1 MAGRIGEEM
10 SEALGKSPT
19 VWYISLCGI
28 HRIKGKRGGFRYLY
42 LYLEIRR
49 HIHLLYLLDKNEQED
64 VSEEQ
69 RRQMREWAAEIKR
82 EAGN

>member
-1 MAGRIGEEM
+1 V
-10 SEALGKSPT
+10 S
-19 VWYISLCGI
+19 GI
-28 HRIKGKRGGFRYLY
+28 RKARAANPRRGKGKRGGFRYLY